1 MPVCGNV
8 FKLVALLLPMALSL
22 SPLTPTKAL
31 SLSALTPTMALS
43 LSALTPRLLPAFAM
57 LPLAVEAPLTLSA

>member
-8 FKLVALLLPMALSL
+8 FKLVALLLPIALSL

-31 SLSALTPTMALS
+31 SLSP
-43 LSALTPRLLPAFAM
+43 LTPRLLPAFAM
-57 LPLAVEAPLTLSA
+57 LPLAVEAPLTPST

>member
-1 MPVCGNV
+1 MPVCGNA

-31 SLSALTPTMALS
+31 SLSPLTA
-43 LSALTPRLLPAFAM
+43 RLLPAFAM

>member
-8 FKLVALLLPMALSL
+8 FKLVALLLPIALSL

-31 SLSALTPTMALS
+31 SVSALTA
-43 LSALTPRLLPAFAM
+43 RLLPAFAM

>member
-31 SLSALTPTMALS
+31 SLSALTP
-43 LSALTPRLLPAFAM
+43 RLLPAFAM

>member
-22 SPLTPTKAL
+22 SALTPTKAL
-31 SLSALTPTMALS
+31 SV
-43 LSALTPRLLPAFAM
+43 SALTPRLLPAFAM

>member
-22 SPLTPTKAL
+22 SLSPLTPTKAL
-31 SLSALTPTMALS
+31 SLSPLTA
-43 LSALTPRLLPAFAM
+43 RLLPAFAM